1 MLLISYTF
9 SLVSLNT
16 TVGVW
21 YMLRWVGG
29 TIAVGE
35 CYILG
40 GCVIHVAVAV
50 WQTAAPLE
58 VSFKIL

>member
-1 MLLISYTF
+1 MLCWLCST
-9 SLVSLNT
+9 VA
-16 TVGVW
+16 VGVW
-21 YMLRWVGG
+21 YMLQWVGC

-50 WQTAAPLE
+50 WQTAAPTEKVHLG
-58 VSFKIL
+58 LPL